1 MDSGNEEASM
11 MLADLMF
18 RKNEY
23 EAATFHFQ
31 QLLERKPTHFSALA
45 RLIQL
50 LRRAGKLNEV
60 PRFLKLA
67 ESLSKR
73 ATMEPGLHYCKGLY
87 FRYIPLTLVV
97 TTQ

>member
-1 MDSGNEEASM
+1 MDAGNEEASM

-31 QLLERKPTHFSALA
+31 QLLEKKPTHYVALA

-50 LRRAGKLNEV
+50 LRRAGKLTEI
-60 PRFLKLA
+60 PRFLKTAEQLA
-67 ESLSKR
+67 RR
-73 ATMEPGLHYCKGLY
+73 ASSEAGLHYCNGLY
-87 FRYIPLTLVV
+87 SR
-97 TTQ
+97 

>member
-31 QLLERKPTHFSALA
+31 QLLEKKPNHYVALS

-50 LRRAGKLNEV
+50 LRRAGKLSEV
-60 PRFLKLA
+60 PR
-67 ESLSKR
+67 
-73 ATMEPGLHYCKGLY
+73 
-87 FRYIPLTLVV
+87 
-97 TTQ
+97 